1 MSTEPV
7 QKRRAFFIL
16 LWNMFNIILLIFGA
30 LKTPKIS
37 DYILLILIGNLFMYF
52 IYYIVMKKVSKER
65 ISRLAMVIGIVQ
77 LVLWMSAG
85 YLFVNKTKT
94 TRVTPAQS
102 RNMNQEC
109 LVGNI
114 FDGHDIW
121 HFLSSAGLFFH
132 FVLLLIIDD
141 GLSQSP
147 RAEINVF

>member
-16 LWNMFNIILLIFGA
+16 LWNMFNIALLIFGA
-30 LKTPKIS
+30 CKTPKIS

-52 IYYIVMKKVSKER
+52 LYYIVMKMRQKESISK
-65 ISRLAMVIGIVQ
+65 LAKAIAIIQ
-77 LVLWMSAG
+77 IILWMLAG
-85 YLFVNKTKT
+85 YYFVNKTKT

-109 LVGNI
+109 TLGNL

-121 HFLSSAGLFFH
+121 HFISAAGLFFH

-141 GLSQSP
+141 GISQNP